1 MSGWGRRNAWGGLM
15 AGVAG
20 CALTAVAVVAPAS
33 PALAARGGAQ
43 LLIHPAWKIR
53 KTPNATVP
61 GGQLNAISCSAANA
75 CTAVGTNLS
84 TSGVNVTL
92 AERWNG
98 TSWQRQPTPNPPN
111 NTVPIRSP
119 DLLGVSCPTSH
130 FCASVGAYQ
139 VDGVGISLAEVWNGT
154 AWKRQAFPVPAG
166 STSAGLDQ
174 VSCTS
179 ARFCEA
185 VGTYR
190 TSAGKTLAFAATWD
204 GTAWRL
210 QHLPNRVG
218 STFVFAA
225 GVSCVSP
232 TFCEATGTSIQVGPF
247 AARWNGTTWLLQAV
261 PGTTGMGPVSCVSA
275 TFCEALGSNGSEMW
289 NGSAW
294 SAQPIPSPAGS
305 TSSNLRAV
313 SCANSAFCAAVGQYT
328 DSSGHNLSLA
338 AAWNGTSWAVQP
350 TPNPPGATF
359 TVLDAVSCAQAAACE
374 AGGDFQLTSS
384 PVALA
389 ESWNGSTWQ
398 IQPAFRPPG
407 AAANNLSA
415 VSCASA
421 VFCEAVGSHPDRSG
435 LATVSLAEVW
445 NGARWKIQKT
455 PNPARAT
462 GGLRMSLAG
471 VSCVSAR
478 FCEAV
483 GSSSSRGGGGAEK
496 WNGSAWSRQVVP
508 GGPLTSVSCTSAT
521 FCMAAGSDGHVAI
534 WNGASWSAQPSASG
548 FTSLS
553 AVSCASLHSCEAVGA
568 GPSGAN
574 AEGWNGTSWSPQAT
588 PTPAGGS
595 SVAISAVSCAG
606 PGSCEAVG
614 NYFSNST
621 FQQVTLAERWN
632 GTTWTVQHTA
642 NPAGSSASSLLGVS
656 CTSTSSCTA
665 VGQYLAST
673 SNLTLAE
680 VWNGT
685 AWHTRSTP
693 NHPWAG
699 QNILNGVSC
708 STSQQCTA
716 AGVTDDFG
724 QIPATLIE
732 TGD

>member
-1 MSGWGRRNAWGGLM
+1 MRGWGRRNAWDGL
-15 AGVAG
+15 VAG
-20 CALTAVAVVAPAS
+20 LAACALTAFTVAAPAGT
-33 PALAARGGAQ
+33 ALAARVGAR
-43 LLIHPAWKIR
+43 LLTHTTWTIR
-53 KTPNATVP
+53 KSPNATVP
-61 GGQLNAISCSAANA
+61 GGQLNAVSCSAASA
-75 CTAVGTNLS
+75 CTAVGTNIS

-98 TSWQRQPTPNPPN
+98 TSWQHQRTPNPPN
-111 NTVPIRSP
+111 DTVPIRSP

-130 FCASVGAYQ
+130 FCAAVGAYQ
-139 VDGVGISLAEVWNGT
+139 VDSVGISLAEAWNGSRWT
-154 AWKRQAFPVPAG
+154 RQSFPAPVG

-190 TSAGKTLAFAATWD
+190 ISGGKNLAFAATWD
-204 GTAWRL
+204 GTSWRL

-232 TFCEATGTSIQVGPF
+232 TFCEATGTSVEVGPF

-261 PGTTGMGPVSCVSA
+261 PETTGMGPVSCVSV
-275 TFCEALGSNGSEMW
+275 TFCAAIGSNGSEMW

-294 SAQPIPSPAGS
+294 SAQPIPSPVGS
-305 TSSNLRAV
+305 TSTNLRTV
-313 SCANSAFCAAVGQYT
+313 SCANAAFCEAVGEYT
-328 DSSGHNLSLA
+328 DGSGNTLSLA
-338 AAWNGTSWAVQP
+338 ATWNGTSWAVQP

-359 TVLDAVSCAQAAACE
+359 TVLDAVSCAEAAACE
-374 AGGDFQLTSS
+374 AGGDFQLTSN

-415 VSCASA
+415 VSCVSA
-421 VFCEAVGSHPDRSG
+421 VFCEAVGSHPERSG
-435 LATVSLAEVW
+435 LATVSLAEAW
-445 NGARWKIQKT
+445 NGAIWKIQRT

-462 GGLRMSLAG
+462 SGLRLSLAG

-483 GSSSSRGGGGAEK
+483 GSSSSAAGAGAEM
-496 WNGSAWSRQVVP
+496 WDGSAWSLQVVP
-508 GGPLTSVSCTSAT
+508 GGALTSVSCTSAT
-521 FCMAAGSDGHVAI
+521 FCMAAGSDGHVDI
-534 WNGASWSAQPSASG
+534 WNGTSWSAHPSAAG

-553 AVSCASLHSCEAVGA
+553 SVSCASPHSCEAAGA
-568 GPSGAN
+568 GPSGDD
-574 AEGWNGTSWSPQAT
+574 AEGWNGASWSPQAT

-595 SVAISAVSCAG
+595 SIGISAVSCAG

-621 FQQVTLAERWN
+621 FQQVTLAEAWN
-632 GTTWTVQHTA
+632 GTAWTVQRTP
-642 NPAGSSASSLLGVS
+642 NPAASFGSSLLVS
-656 CTSTSSCTA
+656 CISASSCTA
-665 VGQYLAST
+665 VGQYLASV
-673 SNLTLAE
+673 SNLSLAE

-685 AWHTRSTP
+685 AWHVRSIP

-708 STSQQCTA
+708 GTSQNCTA

-724 QIPATLIE
+724 QISATLIE